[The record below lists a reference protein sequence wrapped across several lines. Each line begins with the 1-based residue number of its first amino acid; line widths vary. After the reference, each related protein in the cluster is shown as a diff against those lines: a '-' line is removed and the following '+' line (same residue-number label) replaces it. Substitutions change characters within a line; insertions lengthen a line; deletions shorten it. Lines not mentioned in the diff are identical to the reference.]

1 VFSNLFGTFAG
12 RMALLVTTIL
22 VIRALPRGITG
33 LLEDVRGGT

>member
-1 VFSNLFGTFAG
+1 
-12 RMALLVTTIL
+12 MALLVTTIL